1 MRRRDFVSL
10 LAAVAAWPLA
20 AKANGTTP
28 LIGILDPDV
37 PFFFDAFVQGMRDLG
52 YVEGQNVVYVR
63 KSVQGKFDTV
73 SALASELAGA
83 RVDIIVTVAESN
95 VRAIQRT
102 APSIPVVFLASGDPV
117 SAGLVESL
125 AHPGGRTT
133 GLTFIEDDLSAK
145 RLDLLRQMVPGL
157 RDVSVFY
164 AAAAGKGTAFDSA
177 ERTARMLGIQVHGQ
191 PIESVDFLEPAFQS
205 AANAHFEAV
214 DVLGGPFFNANRQL
228 LARLAEKYR
237 LPAIYPSAE
246 FARAGGLMAYGP
258 VFVDMG
264 RRGAVFVDKIIKGA
278 DPGGIP
284 VEVATKFALTINL
297 KAAAALG
304 LAVPPTLLA
313 GADEVIE

>member
-1 MRRRDFVSL
+1 MRRREVL
-10 LAAVAAWPLA
+10 GMLGGAVAWPLG
-20 AKANGTTP
+20 AKAKGTTP

-52 YVEGQNVVYVR
+52 YVEGENVVYVR

-73 SALASELAGA
+73 PALASELAGA
-83 RVDIIVTVAESN
+83 KVDVIVTVAESN
-95 VRAIQRT
+95 VRAIQRA
-102 APSIPVVFLASGDPV
+102 APSISVVFLASDDPV

-133 GLTFIEDDLSAK
+133 GLTFIEDDLSTK
-145 RLDLLRQMVPGL
+145 RLDLLRQMVPNL

-164 AAAAGKGTAFDSA
+164 VAAAGKGTAFDSTD
-177 ERTARMLGIQVHGQ
+177 RTARALGIQVHGQ
-191 PIESVDFLEPAFQS
+191 PIESVDSLEAAFQS
-205 AANAHFEAV
+205 PANAHFEAV
-214 DVLGGPFFNANRQL
+214 DVLAGPFFNANRQL

-284 VEVATKFALTINL
+284 VEVAAKFALTINL
-297 KAAAALG
+297 QTAKALG
-304 LAVPPTLLA
+304 LDIQPTLLA
-313 GADEVIE
+313 AADEVIE